1 MQQLSKSIRGIL
13 VVSAFLAVTP
23 AKAQHGGG
31 PPAGV
36 GGGNGGGMG
45 SEMRSGG
52 GFPANGS
59 GRDGSNGAFDNP
71 NRPVLSTHSST
82 TTLNNAR
89 LATSLSAALTR
100 SGITVPAGGLGSAC
114 SGFHNLGQ
122 CVAALHVAQNLN
134 LPGGFTALKGL
145 TAGNNTV
152 SLGKAIQQLS
162 PTADARLQERK
173 AKRQARADLDTLD
186 TPDN

>member
-1 MQQLSKSIRGIL
+1 MKQHSKRVRGIL
-13 VVSAFLAVTP
+13 ALSAFIAVTP
-23 AKAQHGGG
+23 AMAHPGGG

-45 SEMRSGG
+45 SEMRSAG
-52 GFPANGS
+52 GFPGNGA
-59 GRDGSNGAFDNP
+59 GRDGSNGGFDNP
-71 NRPVLSTHSST
+71 NRHVLSDHSST

-89 LATSLSAALTR
+89 LKSSLSTALTR
-100 SGITVPAGGLGSAC
+100 SGVTLPAGGLSSAC
-114 SGFHNLGQ
+114 SGFRNLGQ

-145 TAGNNTV
+145 TAGSHSV

-162 PTADARLQERK
+162 PTADARQQERT

-186 TPDN
+186 TPD